1 VARAIWPLGCR
12 LTDRQGIRSGG
23 LKIQQTSGHNLK
35 DHVTRAQPARHGI
48 SLWISTGNPVINEG
62 KLAYD
67 YQSAQCNKKAAKL
80 SLAALAGMNRTIRL
94 FRRKPSQ

>member
-1 VARAIWPLGCR
+1 
-12 LTDRQGIRSGG
+12 
-23 LKIQQTSGHNLK
+23 
-35 DHVTRAQPARHGI
+35 
-48 SLWISTGNPVINEG
+48 VINEG

-67 YQSAQCNKKAAKL
+67 YQSPQCNKKAAKL